1 MGWDQVGTPGIG
13 SLRSDRGRTLRGAGE
28 IREDSLEAVAPETQG
43 QMRADP
49 EEAGGAG
56 EAEQGLCHS
65 LDPPHPTASVQNLGA
80 LSRALSQEE
89 PELRM
94 QAGPAFHSWFLL
106 KKKRPPFYYRKS
118 QAHPQKQRG
127 EHDGA
132 PQSPSSSG
140 TRTCPPVDTL
150 PSPLATVLETSSL
163 TPAGFL
169 P

>member
-1 MGWDQVGTPGIG
+1 
-13 SLRSDRGRTLRGAGE
+13 
-28 IREDSLEAVAPETQG
+28 
-43 QMRADP
+43 MRADP
-49 EEAGGAG
+49 QEAGSAG

-65 LDPPHPTASVQNLGA
+65 LDPPHTTASVWNLGA

-94 QAGPAFHSWFLL
+94 QAGPAFCSWFLSI
-106 KKKRPPFYYRKS
+106 KKKQPPFYYGKS
-118 QAHPQKQRG
+118 QTHPQKQRG

-140 TRTCPPVDTL
+140 TSTCPPADTL

>member
-94 QAGPAFHSWFLL
+94 QAGPAFHSWFLSI
-106 KKKRPPFYYRKS
+106 KKKTATILLQKISSTPTEAERRTRRRPAVS
-118 QAHPQKQRG
+118 QQLRHAHL
-127 EHDGA
+127 
-132 PQSPSSSG
+132 SSSSPVES
-140 TRTCPPVDTL
+140 REAPP
-150 PSPLATVLETSSL
+150 TSSF
-163 TPAGFL
+163 AGFSE
-169 P
+169 PP